1 MIRYYIIITIIVRN
15 NTTRTHS
22 EIRARARKH
31 HTTTVGRHSETECAA
46 GGTRTGCLFGVHR
59 RRRSRRSPSLQYY
72 AFRSLLPCC
81 RCCCCCRQGR
91 LVFFS
96 HSVAAAAARTCVV
109 FYAYTR
115 SLSVRPSVRLF
126 TRYTF
131 NTYLT

>member
-46 GGTRTGCLFGVHR
+46 GGTRTGCPFGVHR
-59 RRRSRRSPSLQYY
+59 RRRCRRSPSLQYY

-91 LVFFS
+91 LVFFFPF
-96 HSVAAAAARTCVV
+96 RRCPPP
-109 FYAYTR
+109 R
-115 SLSVRPSVRLF
+115 VRASFSTHTHAVCLSVRLF